1 VRIREATA
9 ADVPA
14 LAALYADA
22 VRSAG
27 PAHYNAAQVEAWA
40 AFADSLPRSSGE
52 DRFRRFVL
60 DPLTL
65 VTEDDS
71 GVTGFAGLAADG
83 HVTALY
89 VRSDRMR
96 RGIGSALM
104 RAVIER
110 AKAQG
115 IERLYTEASAF
126 SRPVFARHGFRLDEV
141 EVVER
146 RGATF
151 ERYRMSREF
160 NAG

>member
-22 VRSAG
+22 VHSAG
-27 PAHYNAAQVEAWA
+27 PAHYDTTQVEAWA
-40 AFADSLPRSSGE
+40 AFADE
-52 DRFRRFVL
+52 ERFRRFVL

-65 VTEDDS
+65 VVEDES
-71 GVTGFAGLAADG
+71 GITGFAGLAADG

-110 AKAQG
+110 AEAQG
-115 IERLYTEASAF
+115 IVRLYTEASAF
-126 SRPVFARHGFRLDEV
+126 SRAVFERFGFRLDEV

-151 ERYRMSREF
+151 ERYRMSRDL
-160 NAG
+160 NVGGA